1 MTDQIDESIK
11 HVEAAALG
19 ATFSPEARDRIISF
33 LNSFVSFKPTL
44 GLLYS
49 AASQGGSGKGSW
61 SITAFGPQTVA
72 EMVEMY
78 TGFGS
83 VVRYDLDGIRVV
95 IPQLAHIAELESGVL
110 EFVEDRISPVA
121 QEEPR

>member
-1 MTDQIDESIK
+1 MTDDFDESIK
-11 HVEAAALG
+11 HVEVAALG
-19 ATFSPEARDRIISF
+19 ATFSPGARNRIIDF
-33 LNSFVSFKPTL
+33 LNSFVSFEPTL
-44 GLLYS
+44 GLLYGT
-49 AASQGGSGKGSW
+49 AAQDGSGKGSW

-83 VVRYDLDGIRVV
+83 VVCFDLDGIQVV
-95 IPQLAHIAELESGVL
+95 IPQLAHLGELESGVL

-121 QEEPR
+121 QEKP